1 MSKPTSKQI
10 EYRTK
15 LFTEPCLKCGMLVDE
30 PDPDNSWC
38 YKNDKRLEDIKD
50 CVTRDNLRKVM
61 NMQGGTWNPR
71 YPPRRTVGMELDCK
85 EEKI

>member
-1 MSKPTSKQI
+1 MSQPTAKQL

-15 LFTEPCLKCGMLVDE
+15 LFTEPCLKCGMMGGE
-30 PDPDNSWC
+30 PDNFFC
-38 YKNDKRLEDIKD
+38 YKNDKWLQDIKD

-71 YPPRRTVGMELDCK
+71 YSPSAQVGMELDCK
-85 EEKI
+85 EEKTQ